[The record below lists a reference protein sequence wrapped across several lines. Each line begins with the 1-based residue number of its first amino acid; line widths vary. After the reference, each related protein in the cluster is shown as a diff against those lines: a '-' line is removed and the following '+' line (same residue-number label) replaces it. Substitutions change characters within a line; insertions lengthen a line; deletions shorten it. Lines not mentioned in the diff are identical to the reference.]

1 MDEKARFAVGIDVG
15 TDYVRAV
22 MGTIGKDDEVSIV
35 GYGEVASEGMR
46 RGSVCELNS
55 PVKAIDSCLRQV
67 EGMSGVPVNS
77 ATVSINGPSIL
88 STKIDGMIAVG
99 VADHEI
105 NDEDLARIEDAAI
118 AGKVPANRK
127 TLELVPYEYIL
138 DGQGGI
144 REPFG
149 MKGARLEIRA
159 NVISTLAPD
168 CDNLQKVCEGASVE
182 VHRMIP
188 SVMAAARSVLTNK
201 QRENGVGIVDL
212 GGATTS
218 VAVYEEGELQYVGV
232 TPMGGNDITKDL
244 ATVLMTVP
252 EVAEELKL
260 RFVTGKFEDGK
271 DIVITRD
278 HEKHEFSRE
287 QVNEVAEARLEEIFD
302 SVRKHLKA
310 AGYDKRLPEGL
321 VLVGGGAKM
330 RDIDAFARKQVEL
343 AVRVGKPENITGVA
357 DDVKKPEFA
366 TAIGLL
372 FADRDMQDF
381 APVEH
386 LPKIGGKNKSNAGGF
401 FKNLLKK
408 FK

>member
-55 PVKAIDSCLRQV
+55 PVKAIDTCLRQV

-105 NDEDLARIEDAAI
+105 NDDDLARIEDAAI

-159 NVISTLAPD
+159 NVISTLVPD

-218 VAVYEEGELQYVGV
+218 VAIYEEGELQYVGV
-232 TPMGGNDITKDL
+232 TPMGGDDITKDL

-271 DIVITRD
+271 DIVITRE

-330 RDIDAFARKQVEL
+330 RDIDTFARKQVEL

-366 TAIGLL
+366 AAIGLL

-381 APVEH
+381 VPIEH
-386 LPKIGGKNKSNAGGF
+386 LPKIGGKNKGNAGGF